1 MRKLALIA
9 GFIFFI
15 GPLLSINHKLK
26 ELEVEQKGELVK
38 MKIISKPIS
47 CLGTKAKWFM
57 DVEYKGVIRPI
68 QIGGNY
74 CEKHKAGDYVD
85 IRYIEGG
92 DIILLPN
99 YSTKTQFISI
109 VVLSLFGLFVFV
121 YYGIMNKP
129 FKR

>member
-1 MRKLALIA
+1 
-9 GFIFFI
+9 
-15 GPLLSINHKLK
+15 
-26 ELEVEQKGELVK
+26 
-38 MKIISKPIS
+38 
-47 CLGTKAKWFM
+47 M